1 MLEQAYEW
9 FQNGGTALVTGA
21 TALVGGIAALT
32 KTVGTFNTLK
42 ESLPTTVQDRIDAS
56 MVDVTSKIEA
66 IKTTSDQFKLQET
79 IINAKAKLESSVI
92 SAETKQEYLLLAQQA
107 QEQLRT
113 VYGIVIEVPLTV
125 DSENI

>member
-21 TALVGGIAALT
+21 TALVGGVAALA

-42 ESLPTTVQDRIDAS
+42 ESLPTTVQEKIDAS

-92 SAETKQEYLLLAQQA
+92 STETKQEYLLLAQQA

-113 VYGIVIEVPLTV
+113 VYGIVVEVPLTV
-125 DSENI
+125 DSESI